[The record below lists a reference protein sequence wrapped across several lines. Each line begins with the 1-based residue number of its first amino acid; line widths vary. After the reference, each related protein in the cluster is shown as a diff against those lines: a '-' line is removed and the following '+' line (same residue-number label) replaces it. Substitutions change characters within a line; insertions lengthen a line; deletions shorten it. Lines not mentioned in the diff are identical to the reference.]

1 MKKSKQITYKKVE
14 CPICLRRIK
23 YQIET
28 NCMHSFCDICIMKHL
43 IMKNTCPMCRTECDY
58 EYVTNQIKVKR
69 QPVLMKKLTPLV
81 TPNVAVTREHIH
93 PMTIYSSFIP
103 QRVPASIMMISL
115 FIVEI
120 YIILH
125 VVVFIAESVADMI

>member
-1 MKKSKQITYKKVE
+1 MKKSKQIKYKKVE

-23 YQIET
+23 YKIET

-58 EYVTNQIKVKR
+58 TYITNQIKTKR
-69 QPVLMKKLTPLV
+69 QTVLMKKLTPIV
-81 TPNVAVTREHIH
+81 RQNIPNTREQANE
-93 PMTIYSSFIP
+93 MTQYSRFIP
-103 QRVPASIMMISL
+103 RRVPASIMMISL

-125 VVVFIAESVADMI
+125 VVVFIAQTITSII